1 MLQPFN
7 FESLRP
13 RARSD
18 GGVAVV
24 AVLYG
29 LSIFSVLSLT
39 ILENARL
46 EKNLRLADDPDLHVV
61 LYAGGAAS
69 QTVIGR
75 LNIPTIYRN
84 QGTPDRSTE
93 IRVPGAAGLDLR
105 SELAAG
111 WAYAVRLSPHARVCC
126 DGGDNACSN
135 VSWTD
140 GVTEGTLSPALGRP
154 LDARGIDRTL
164 HFGLSSLPVPT
175 DVTLDSSA
183 ITESAFLVRATRMRE
198 APQTATGQPMVCR
211 LESADRT
218 VMTGTLHV
226 QPGVD
231 EKGQVT
237 RISSGTLQL
246 NYQSASDR

>member
-1 MLQPFN
+1 MLQRCIFKG
-7 FESLRP
+7 LRP
-13 RARSD
+13 RLRSD

-39 ILENARL
+39 ILGNARL

-69 QTVIGR
+69 HTVIGR
-75 LNIPTIYRN
+75 LNIPTIFRN
-84 QGTPDRSTE
+84 QGSADPSTE
-93 IRVPGAAGLDLR
+93 IRVPGVPGIDLG
-105 SELAAG
+105 SELTPG

-126 DGGDNACSN
+126 DGGDNACGN
-135 VSWTD
+135 VSWID
-140 GVTEGTLSPALGRP
+140 GVTEGALTPALARP
-154 LDARGIDRTL
+154 LEARGIDRTL

-175 DVTLDSSA
+175 DVVLDPSA
-183 ITESAFLVRATRMRE
+183 TVESAFLVRATRMRE
-198 APQTATGQPMVCR
+198 PLQTNVGQPMVCR
-211 LESADRT
+211 LESGDQN
-218 VMTGTLHV
+218 VMRGTLHV

-246 NYQSASDR
+246 NYQSPGDR